1 VEAAR
6 QGRTGSLPLIRAAG
20 GVVIRD
26 GELVI
31 VHRAKYDDWTL
42 PKGKAEPGESDEDCA
57 IREVEE
63 ETGLQCEL
71 LEELTTVSYD
81 DPQGRPKQVRYWLMR
96 PVSGE
101 LRPTRANEIDD
112 ARWVPVTEAANVLS
126 YERDRDVLG
135 YLLPA

>member
-1 VEAAR
+1 M
-6 QGRTGSLPLIRAAG
+6 IRAAG
-20 GVVIRD
+20 GVVVRD
-26 GELVI
+26 GEIVV

-42 PKGKAEPGESDEDCA
+42 PKGKTEPGESDEDCA

-63 ETGLQCEL
+63 ETGLRCEL

-101 LRPTRANEIDD
+101 LQPQHEIDD
-112 ARWVPVTEAANVLS
+112 ARWVPIDDAEDVLT
-126 YERDRDVLG
+126 YERDREVLG
-135 YLLPA
+135 YLPRPA